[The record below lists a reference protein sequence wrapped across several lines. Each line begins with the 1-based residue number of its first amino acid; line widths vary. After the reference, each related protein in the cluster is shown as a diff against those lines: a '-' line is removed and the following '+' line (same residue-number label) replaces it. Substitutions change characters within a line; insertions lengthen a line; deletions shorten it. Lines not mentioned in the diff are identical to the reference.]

1 MYAIHTFPTL
11 HTHTHTHTLLLP
23 PFHPHTYSF
32 SPLPSPAS
40 VSSTGSGCSGGG
52 ASQDTSP
59 SATVSVPKH
68 IFNKA
73 TEHLNITTFL
83 TQSFELWKYSDVML
97 DQCRGRSIFVPLS
110 LGSHAPEH
118 EHWSCAGRES
128 LVFFCYWWT
137 WVRGYHDRE

>member
-11 HTHTHTHTLLLP
+11 HTHNHTSSLS

-73 TEHLNITTFL
+73 TEHLSITTYL
-83 TQSFELWKYSDVML
+83 TQSFELWKYSDAMM
-97 DQCRGRSIFVPLS
+97 DQCRGKPILDDMVVCVCPTRLFTVEP
-110 LGSHAPEH
+110 
-118 EHWSCAGRES
+118 
-128 LVFFCYWWT
+128 F
-137 WVRGYHDRE
+137 

>member
-1 MYAIHTFPTL
+1 MYGIHTFPTL
-11 HTHTHTHTLLLP
+11 YTHTHNHTSP
-23 PFHPHTYSF
+23 SPFHPHIYSF

-73 TEHLNITTFL
+73 TEHLSITTYL
-83 TQSFELWKYSDVML
+83 TQSFELWKYSDAMM
-97 DQCRGRSIFVPLS
+97 DQCRGRPILDDMVVCVCLTQLFTVKP
-110 LGSHAPEH
+110 
-118 EHWSCAGRES
+118 
-128 LVFFCYWWT
+128 F
-137 WVRGYHDRE
+137 